1 MQCKW
6 IFTVGLYYSFILL
19 LINDNCKADKQ
30 QNDRTEKTG
39 ASLNIKNTEMVPHA
53 EESVKQEAS
62 LMNLYMK
69 MQVLLSF
76 VNNVYQQERRKY
88 NTIC

>member
-6 IFTVGLYYSFILL
+6 IFTVGLYYYFILL

-53 EESVKQEAS
+53 EEIVKQEAS

-76 VNNVYQQERRKY
+76 VSNVYQQERRKY